1 MRRPKRPL
9 EVPVKYSR
17 VRPLTGRASPREIPM
32 NASIHS
38 GNDNLER
45 ILNDAIADGSLEI
58 PPPPRIASEVMRLT
72 RGDAVAGEASDTS
85 AAELAQLIQRDV
97 ALAGQVMRVA
107 NSALY
112 ARRTPVVTLPQ
123 AIAWLGIREIRNIAF
138 AAAVQGQ
145 VYTSSYFRQEMA
157 DLWRESVVTAL
168 FAQEI
173 ARLKRRNVESAYLC
187 GLLHRAGMAVILN
200 RVGAA
205 VLKHRV
211 APEPSQVLQLA
222 SRHEARVGTF
232 LGIAWSLPPAVSAA
246 ISHWRDPPAAE
257 LSRAEVMEVAL
268 ARQISDELRTPGLGG
283 ELPDTM
289 LGPVSQW
296 MDELSIYPDELFTI
310 MAQRAA
316 IQATAESYL

>member
-1 MRRPKRPL
+1 MNSA
-9 EVPVKYSR
+9 VQAPVAGDLDR
-17 VRPLTGRASPREIPM
+17 VLHAAMSDE
-32 NASIHS
+32 
-38 GNDNLER
+38 
-45 ILNDAIADGSLEI
+45 SLEL
-58 PPPPRIASEVMRLT
+58 PPPPQVVAEVMRLT
-72 RGDAVAGEASDTS
+72 RGEAGATDTS
-85 AAELAQLIQRDV
+85 DPSTAELAQLIQRDM
-97 ALAGQVMRVA
+97 AIAGQVMRVA

-138 AAAVQGQ
+138 AVALKGQ
-145 VYTSSYFRQEMA
+145 VFASAYFRNELA
-157 DLWRESVVTAL
+157 DLWRESVITAL

-205 VLKHRV
+205 VVKQRLTPDSSHVMK
-211 APEPSQVLQLA
+211 LA
-222 SRHEARVGTF
+222 ERHEARVGT
-232 LGIAWSLPPAVSAA
+232 LLSIAWQLPPSVSAA

-257 LSRAEVMEVAL
+257 LARTEVMEVAL
-268 ARQISDELRTPGLGG
+268 ARQISDEDRTPGVGG
-283 ELPDTM
+283 ELPDSM
-289 LGPVSQW
+289 LGPVSVW

-316 IQATAESYL
+316 IYATAESFS